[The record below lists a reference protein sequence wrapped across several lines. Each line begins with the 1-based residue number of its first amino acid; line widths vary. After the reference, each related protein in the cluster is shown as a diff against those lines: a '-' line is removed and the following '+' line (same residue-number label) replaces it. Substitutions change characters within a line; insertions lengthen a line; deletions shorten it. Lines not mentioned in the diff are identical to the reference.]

1 MYFILH
7 HISSIVRLE
16 FSKWAPL
23 HFFPFYLLGWV
34 GCLHGIAN
42 VPLLIVGCH
51 AVGIALI
58 PKELTV
64 VVVVVMSLAIR
75 ADIMEIRFSANL
87 SRQSNS
93 QCYFF
98 HLRGQNCHFYKV
110 NIVELY

>member
-7 HISSIVRLE
+7 QISSIVRLE
-16 FSKWAPL
+16 FRKWALL
-23 HFFPFYLLGWV
+23 HFSPLYLLSWV
-34 GCLHGIAN
+34 GCLHEIAN
-42 VPLLIVGCH
+42 VPLLIVSCH

-75 ADIMEIRFSANL
+75 ADIMEIKFSASL
-87 SRQSNS
+87 SRQPNS
-93 QCYFF
+93 QCCFF